1 MAECERISQEISR
14 MEQYF
19 VRKIEK
25 PVDWCVT
32 VPGSKSM
39 TNRAL
44 LMAALSDGEVRL
56 EGVLFSDDSRY
67 FIRSLQSLGFEVQ
80 VDEDDKIVTVKGEGG
95 SIPKREAEI
104 YVGSAGTAARFLT
117 AMLGMSEGFY
127 TIQASE
133 QMKKRPM
140 RELFTLLESTG
151 AEIKYLEQEGYL
163 PVHVKGRNYGKTG
176 AAAEQQTKTAES
188 PIDGKD
194 EAQHAGE
201 KLKVSLDI
209 SKSTQFLSA
218 MLLISPMVKEGLH
231 IEITSEKKDGSYI
244 RITRSMM
251 EDWGTTVSFDGRNY
265 EVEAG
270 ATYQKKDYIV
280 EPDMSAACYFYGA
293 AAITGGKSLVRN
305 VHMDNTQGDM
315 KFLGVLEQ
323 IGCKVTEEPAGIVVQ
338 GPKDGRIGGIDID
351 MNDFSDQT
359 MTLAAMAPY
368 ASEKVHISHIG
379 HIRLQESDRIH
390 AIVTELK
397 RAGIRCEETENSITI
412 YPGTPH
418 AAVIQTYDDHR
429 MAMAFSLLGLRT
441 EGIVINHPMCCKKT
455 FENYFE
461 LLTELTEA

>member
-1 MAECERISQEISR
+1 
-14 MEQYF
+14 MEQYL
-19 VRKIEK
+19 VKKIDK

-44 LMAALSDGEVRL
+44 LMAALSEGNVRL

-80 VDEDDKIVTVKGEGG
+80 ADEVRKTVLVKGENGR
-95 SIPKREAEI
+95 IPEREAEI

-117 AMLGMSEGFY
+117 AMLGMSEGCY

-140 RELFTLLESTG
+140 QELFALLERTG
-151 AEIKYLEQEGYL
+151 AKITYLEQEGCL
-163 PVHVKGRNYGKTG
+163 PVRITGRNYGKADGWHETG
-176 AAAEQQTKTAES
+176 EEKQVADKEK
-188 PIDGKD
+188 I
-194 EAQHAGE
+194 AGA
-201 KLKVSLDI
+201 KLIVPLDI

-218 MLLISPMVKEGLH
+218 MLLISPMIGEGLR
-231 IEITSEKKDGSYI
+231 IEITSEKTDGSYI

-251 EDWGTTVSFDGRNY
+251 EDWGTKVTFDGRNY

-270 ATYQKKDYIV
+270 ASYRKQDYIV
-280 EPDMSAACYFYGA
+280 EPDVSAACYFYGA
-293 AAITGGKSLVRN
+293 AAITGGRTLVRN
-305 VHMDNTQGDM
+305 VHMDNTQGDL
-315 KFLGVLEQ
+315 KFLNVLEQ
-323 IGCKVTEEPAGIVVQ
+323 IGCTVTEQKEGIVVE
-338 GPKDGRIGGIDID
+338 GPAGGRIKGIDID

-359 MTLAAMAPY
+359 MTLAAMAPF
-368 ASEKVHISHIG
+368 ASGKVHISHIG

-390 AIVTELK
+390 AIVTELT
-397 RAGIRCEETENSITI
+397 RAGIRCEETADSITI
-412 YPGTPH
+412 DPGVPH
-418 AAVIQTYDDHR
+418 AAVIETYDDHR

-441 EGIVINHPMCCKKT
+441 EGIVIDDPMCCRKT
-455 FENYFE
+455 FENYFT